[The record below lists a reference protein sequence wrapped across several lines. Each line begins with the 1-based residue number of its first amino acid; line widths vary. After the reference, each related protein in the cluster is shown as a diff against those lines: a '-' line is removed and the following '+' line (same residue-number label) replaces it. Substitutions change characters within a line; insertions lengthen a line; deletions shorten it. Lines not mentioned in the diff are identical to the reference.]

1 MWVVQGA
8 TGPQGCSHYFPYPA
22 LLLLYDIT
30 NKDSFDNIQVSG
42 FMVGVRAG
50 LSREHQGLLEFLKD
64 RN

>member
-1 MWVVQGA
+1 MTCNDLESMRVVQGA

-42 FMVGVRAG
+42 FLVVVVGSWVV
-50 LSREHQGLLEFLKD
+50 
-64 RN
+64 